1 MIPTPQPRVLIIED
15 DELIRMA
22 LGTSLDEEG
31 YVVRT
36 EPTGRAVERVLEE
49 FAPDL
54 AILDVHLPG
63 GPDGYAVARRL
74 RTASRIPILFLT
86 GAHKVDDRL
95 AGFAAGGD
103 DYMGKPFS
111 MAELLARIRAILLR
125 TGRLST
131 ARWEVGDLVVDEARR
146 KVTRAGH
153 PIHLTRTEDQL
164 LLVLVKNTG
173 RVVSKDQLVSHV
185 WGFDPVESNAINVH
199 MSSLRRKLDAHGPRL
214 IHTVRGMGFVLRA

>member
-1 MIPTPQPRVLIIED
+1 
-15 DELIRMA
+15 MA
-22 LGTSLDEEG
+22 LESSLEEES
-31 YVVRT
+31 YIVRT
-36 EPTGRAVERVLEE
+36 ESTGRDAERVLEE

-63 GPDGYAVARRL
+63 GPDGYTVARRL
-74 RTASRIPILFLT
+74 RAASRIPILFLT
-86 GAHKVDDRL
+86 GADTVDDRL

-103 DYMGKPFS
+103 DYLVKPFS

-125 TGRLST
+125 TGSLST
-131 ARWEVGDLVVDEARR
+131 ARWEIGDLVVDEARR

-153 PIHLTRTEDQL
+153 PIDLTPTEYQL
-164 LLVLVKNTG
+164 LSVLVKNTG
-173 RVVSKDQLVSHV
+173 QVVSKDQIVGHV

-199 MSSLRRKLDAHGPRL
+199 MSSLRRKLDAHGPHL